1 MQPGRRNS
9 ANYSFEIII
18 PMRRKAEDNKGMIML
33 TTSATIDTLRPPPC
47 TPQANTSH
55 ACTPSTHGQ
64 QAFLFISMALI
75 SLGTGGIKPNIAI
88 FGADQFDEDDDKEA
102 LQKYS
107 FFSWFFFIIN
117 TGALLAITVLVGIRE
132 YKGWSW
138 GFAVPTACMLSSIL
152 ILVAGYRRYRFKKP
166 LGSALTR
173 FFQVVVAA
181 VRNHRRGVQEVG
193 EGDRLYEVKGKES
206 AILGARKIGHTA
218 QYSNRWRLCTVT
230 QVEELKS
237 FIRVLPIWATTIA
250 LSLSFGPFQTFFVS
264 QAAIMDR
271 KIGPTYVLPAGTV
284 PVFGAVNAVLLVPLY
299 EKLIVPV
306 LRRYTGHRRGITSL
320 QRMGVGLFISI
331 FAMVSAALTEKRR
344 RDDANPS
351 AMSVFWLFP
360 QFFLLGSAEVFTYVG
375 QLEFFYDQASDGTR
389 SLFNALFLTGI
400 GLSAWINTALLKII
414 QAATGGEEMG
424 WVRNDLNKS
433 RLDNFYWVLATIDV
447 VNFFAYLVVAMRF
460 KGKDVDSTA
469 AGADG
474 WTTAEVVRDQE
485 AESGSDSEEHV
496 FVSAIPH
503 SEDGL
508 RSEDSEFGKEDS
520 EFGKGDSKF
529 WIEFAERLAFY
540 SVAVSLVNYL
550 VTEMNQTLPNA
561 ATNVTDWIGAGS
573 VLALLG
579 AFLADAYFGRFKI
592 IISFS
597 CFYATGLVLLT
608 LSASIDSLR
617 PTKCPQT
624 ALSTPPCISPPA
636 TRGQNAFLFLALGL
650 IALGTGGIKACVSSL
665 GADQFDESDKKEAR
679 NKHSFFNWFF
689 VALSM
694 GMLLGITLLV
704 YLQQQKGLTWGY
716 AAPSAVMVCCGV
728 VLGSGFRYYRFL
740 DKAAVMVDPEQ
751 AHGNNRWNLCTVTQ
765 VEEFKSFIRVLPVWA
780 STTAFFIS
788 FCQIFTFFITQA
800 TVTDRHL
807 GSAFLIPPG
816 SVPIFAV
823 NAPLLTPIY
832 EKLIVP
838 LLRRKTG
845 HPHGITSLQRMGVG
859 LLVSIFGTASA
870 ALVERMRQVHYP
882 EPFTMS
888 VFWLSPQYFLI
899 GSAMFFMYVG
909 QLEFFYDEATDG
921 TRSISNAMFLSEMG
935 IGSWLSTVIV
945 KVVQRAT
952 GGVHKG
958 WLQNSLDTSRFDY
971 FYWVLTGINAVNFL
985 VYLLVAVRYKGRN
998 VNGAYYS
1005 RFKSDQV
1012 QSHRNSSVTNIQ
1024 GPEGD
1029 PMRRMAKTK
1038 SKE

>member
-18 PMRRKAEDNKGMIML
+18 PMRRNAEDNKEGNERRIHHASNGCVDFQGRPADKRSTGGWKSALFIIAAATSALAGFGVFTTIFGAFLADAYLGRFRTIMAFSFIYGVGMIML
-33 TTSATIDTLRPPPC
+33 TTSATVDTLRPPPC

-166 LGSALTR
+166 LGSAFTR
-173 FFQVVVAA
+173 FLQVVVAA

-218 QYSNRWRLCTVT
+218 QYRFLDKAAVITNSSAEAANASNRWRLCTVT

-250 LSLSFGPFQTFFVS
+250 LSLSFAPFQTFFVS

-360 QFFLLGSAEVFTYVG
+360 QFFLLGSAEVFTHVG

-389 SLFNALFLTGI
+389 SLSNALFLTGI

-447 VNFFAYLVVAMRF
+447 VNFFAYLLVAMRF

-485 AESGSDSEEHV
+485 AESESDQVAESGSDSEEHV
-496 FVSAIPH
+496 
-503 SEDGL
+503 
-508 RSEDSEFGKEDS
+508 
-520 EFGKGDSKF
+520 
-529 WIEFAERLAFY
+529 
-540 SVAVSLVNYL
+540 
-550 VTEMNQTLPNA
+550 
-561 ATNVTDWIGAGS
+561 
-573 VLALLG
+573 LL
-579 AFLADAYFGRFKI
+579 K
-592 IISFS
+592 
-597 CFYATGLVLLT
+597 
-608 LSASIDSLR
+608 
-617 PTKCPQT
+617 
-624 ALSTPPCISPPA
+624 
-636 TRGQNAFLFLALGL
+636 
-650 IALGTGGIKACVSSL
+650 
-665 GADQFDESDKKEAR
+665 
-679 NKHSFFNWFF
+679 
-689 VALSM
+689 
-694 GMLLGITLLV
+694 
-704 YLQQQKGLTWGY
+704 
-716 AAPSAVMVCCGV
+716 
-728 VLGSGFRYYRFL
+728 
-740 DKAAVMVDPEQ
+740 
-751 AHGNNRWNLCTVTQ
+751 
-765 VEEFKSFIRVLPVWA
+765 
-780 STTAFFIS
+780 
-788 FCQIFTFFITQA
+788 
-800 TVTDRHL
+800 
-807 GSAFLIPPG
+807 
-816 SVPIFAV
+816 
-823 NAPLLTPIY
+823 
-832 EKLIVP
+832 
-838 LLRRKTG
+838 
-845 HPHGITSLQRMGVG
+845 
-859 LLVSIFGTASA
+859 
-870 ALVERMRQVHYP
+870 
-882 EPFTMS
+882 
-888 VFWLSPQYFLI
+888 
-899 GSAMFFMYVG
+899 
-909 QLEFFYDEATDG
+909 
-921 TRSISNAMFLSEMG
+921 
-935 IGSWLSTVIV
+935 
-945 KVVQRAT
+945 
-952 GGVHKG
+952 
-958 WLQNSLDTSRFDY
+958 
-971 FYWVLTGINAVNFL
+971 
-985 VYLLVAVRYKGRN
+985 
-998 VNGAYYS
+998 
-1005 RFKSDQV
+1005 
-1012 QSHRNSSVTNIQ
+1012 
-1024 GPEGD
+1024 
-1029 PMRRMAKTK
+1029 
-1038 SKE
+1038 